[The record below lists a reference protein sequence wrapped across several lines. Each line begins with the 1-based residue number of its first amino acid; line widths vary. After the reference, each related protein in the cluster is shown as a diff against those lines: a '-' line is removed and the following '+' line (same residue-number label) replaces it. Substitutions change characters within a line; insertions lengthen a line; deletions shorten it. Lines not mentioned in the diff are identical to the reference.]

1 MLKTVVL
8 SLTNIFVETDTFY
21 VVVYKFQNSTIF
33 NIINAFTVSFD
44 QFNASLLN
52 ESIFHH
58 EVING
63 HTLVWRPIII
73 IN

>member
-8 SLTNIFVETDTFY
+8 SLIIFLFEIDKFY
-21 VVVYKFQNSTIF
+21 VVYKFQNSTIF

-52 ESIFHH
+52 ESIS
-58 EVING
+58 
-63 HTLVWRPIII
+63 P
-73 IN
+73 

>member
-8 SLTNIFVETDTFY
+8 SLTNIFVEIDKFY
-21 VVVYKFQNSTIF
+21 VVHKFQNSTIF

-58 EVING
+58 KVING
-63 HTLVWRPIII
+63 HTLVWRQIII